1 MMPEGAPEFAKRF
14 PEAAAIFDNLH
25 MLHDNFDDV
34 LVRPDL
40 YPTMAAKRE
49 AILKILPVYLHRS
62 HGAND
67 LYLDFHE
74 PATGAHGGHGG
85 MDMGPRPP
93 SAGDVL
99 ADRTPRGDHHQPERP
114 TTPAGGHKH

>member
-1 MMPEGAPEFAKRF
+1 
-14 PEAAAIFDNLH
+14 
-25 MLHDNFDDV
+25 
-34 LVRPDL
+34 
-40 YPTMAAKRE
+40 MAAKRE

-67 LYLDFHE
+67 LYPDFHE
-74 PATGAHGGHGG
+74 PAAGGHGGHGG

-99 ADRTPRGDHHQPERP
+99 ADRAPHGVHDQPVGP
-114 TTPAGGHKH
+114 KAPAGGHKH